1 MDKIS
6 DSLRA
11 LDPHKAMTIRTPT
24 NRAAQDEAQIEK
36 AAEAFETT
44 LTLQMLQ
51 QMQKSLDGGT
61 LFGGGVSGDIYS
73 GLAEWEL
80 ARILSRSVDFGVK
93 DDILRRLE
101 QQRGPKP

>member
-6 DSLRA
+6 DSLRI
-11 LDPHKAMTIRTPT
+11 LEQHKAMTIRPT
-24 NRAAQDEAQIEK
+24 MDRTAQDEAQIEK

-61 LFGGGVSGDIYS
+61 LFGGGVSGDVYS

-93 DDILRRLE
+93 SDILRQLE